1 MAARPAGGTLDT
13 MTENAPFIHQDTETQ
28 TTGTQTTGT
37 QTSPRLF
44 RRSRTDRML
53 GGVCGGLAETLGVD
67 AALLRIALVAATL
80 LGFGAGAV
88 IYLVCWLVVPEAD
101 QS

>member
-1 MAARPAGGTLDT
+1 
-13 MTENAPFIHQDTETQ
+13 MTENAVFNDFPTQ
-28 TTGTQTTGT
+28 TTQTQTAQT
-37 QTSPRLF
+37 QTAEPQAAQTTPLLF

-53 GGVCGGLAETLGVD
+53 GGVCGGLAETIGVD
-67 AALLRIALVAATL
+67 AALLRVALVAATL

-101 QS
+101 